1 MRSIPLLSLL
11 LLQVTAQDDSESS
24 STTTGATSTPTSSS
38 TPSPSSSTLPTVNQ
52 AYTALLN
59 DSLWFY
65 EAQRSGNLPANNR
78 VPWRHSSALQ
88 DGSDNNVNLTGG
100 YYDAGDYLKFTL
112 PMAYSMS
119 IVSWGAIEWFQ
130 GYQAAQQD
138 GYLRDMVKW
147 GMDWLIQAHPQP
159 NVFYVQVGNGDI
171 DNNYWGPDTNIP
183 TPRPSYMIN
192 NTSPGTDVAAVGA
205 AAFASASYL
214 FRNRLNDSNYAD
226 TLTSHAISLY
236 NFAET
241 ASPQQPY
248 TTSIPAIAEF
258 YQTNTIQ
265 NQLVWGALWLYRATG
280 NQTYLTKASKYFDQ
294 FNLSSVDITPMD
306 WSDQSGG
313 VFVLGSML
321 DNSTQ
326 KYRAAA
332 ERYLDTLTQGQGPCS
347 FTGGGLLWCG
357 QSSASNS
364 LIPAQD
370 TALLALLYSGLN
382 SDKGSG
388 YTKFALGQID
398 YLLGN
403 NPMLTPY
410 VVGVHMNSPA
420 NPHHA
425 GASGGT
431 DINNI
436 NTSPPQELNVL
447 YGAIV
452 GGPDQSDNFYDVRN
466 DWQQSEVA
474 LDYNAPFQGL
484 VAYQLVTNASD
495 PPYTTITQPRP
506 AIKKPFPK
514 WAIAII
520 VILLVLLLIAL
531 ALLWWKRKR
540 IIEWRRRRKQNW

>member
-1 MRSIPLLSLL
+1 MLWLSKAIPALSLL
-11 LLQVTAQDDSESS
+11 ALQALAQND
-24 STTTGATSTPTSSS
+24 TTSD
-38 TPSPSSSTLPTVNQ
+38 SPSSTSTGTTSQPTSTVNQ
-52 AYTALLN
+52 AYTTLMK
-59 DSLWFY
+59 DSLLFY
-65 EAQRSGNLPANNR
+65 EAQRSGHLPANNR
-78 VPWRHSSALQ
+78 VPWRHDSALQ

-119 IVSWGAIEWFQ
+119 ILSWGAIEYFQ
-130 GYQAAQQD
+130 GYQLANQD
-138 GYLRDMVKW
+138 GYLHDMIKW
-147 GMDWLIQAHPQP
+147 GTDWLIQAHPQP
-159 NVFYVQVGNGDI
+159 NVFYVQVGDGNV
-171 DNNYWGPDTNIP
+171 DNNYWGPDTDIP

-192 NTSPGTDVAAVGA
+192 STAPGTDVAAVGA

-214 FRNRLNDSNYAD
+214 FRNKFNDSNYAD
-226 TLTSHAISLY
+226 TLVQHGISLFE
-236 NFAET
+236 FAET
-241 ASPQQPY
+241 ATPQQPY
-248 TTSIPAIAEF
+248 TTTIPAIAEF
-258 YQTNTIQ
+258 YQTQTFQ

-280 NQTYLTKASKYFDQ
+280 NQTYLTKASNYFDQ
-294 FNLSSVDITPMD
+294 FNLGKADITPMD

-321 DNSTQ
+321 DTTTQ
-326 KYRAAA
+326 KYKVAA
-332 ERYLDTLTQGQGPCS
+332 ERFLDTLTQGKSPCG

-357 QSSASNS
+357 QSSNSNS
-364 LIPAQD
+364 LVPAQD
-370 TALLALLYSGLN
+370 TALLALLYSPIN
-382 SDKGSG
+382 SDKGQG
-388 YTKFALGQID
+388 YINFALGQIN
-398 YLLGN
+398 YMLGN

-436 NTSPPQELNVL
+436 NNSPPTEKYVL
-447 YGAIV
+447 YGAVV
-452 GGPDQSDNFYDVRN
+452 GGPDQNDNFYDVRN

-484 VAYQLVTNASD
+484 VAYQLATNASD

-514 WAIAII
+514 WAIAVI
-520 VILLVLLLIAL
+520 VIIIILLLVGFG
-531 ALLWWKRKR
+531 LLWWKRRR
-540 IIEWRRRRKQNW
+540 IAEWRQRKKQNW